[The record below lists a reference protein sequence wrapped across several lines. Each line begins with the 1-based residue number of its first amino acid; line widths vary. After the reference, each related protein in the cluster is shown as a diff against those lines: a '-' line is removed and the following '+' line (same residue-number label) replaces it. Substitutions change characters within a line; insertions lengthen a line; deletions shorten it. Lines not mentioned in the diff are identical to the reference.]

1 MARTV
6 SKVTGNSEA
15 INEVAGNILNVSYE
29 GLKSAMDYGKQTIQV
44 YNSFFDF
51 IFLSFLTFSVNVLE
65 INRLCINLGW
75 QKWQE
80 SSFVSG
86 ISFDATDE

>member
-1 MARTV
+1 MEWF
-6 SKVTGNSEA
+6 SLLKE
-15 INEVAGNILNVSYE
+15 E
-29 GLKSAMDYGKQTIQV
+29 GIYHVLYK
-44 YNSFFDF
+44 SFFDF

-80 SSFVSG
+80 SLYWEKLLFWH
-86 ISFDATDE
+86 F